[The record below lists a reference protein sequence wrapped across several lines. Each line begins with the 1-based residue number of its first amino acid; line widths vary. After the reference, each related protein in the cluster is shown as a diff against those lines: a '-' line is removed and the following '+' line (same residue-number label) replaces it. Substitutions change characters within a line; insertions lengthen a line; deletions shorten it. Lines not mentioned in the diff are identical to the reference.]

1 MSQISKHV
9 LLNPA
14 EKAKLKKACSN
25 RLNWSDGGHWI
36 GTGKAPNC
44 FANTHLSSEISH
56 TYRFPTDASANRW
69 NMEWEKNIRY
79 MGHFGTVG
87 LTIALGVMGGSWG
100 AASAAIFLPIMKDEL
115 QAKIPYP
122 KMARGWNYQVTTK
135 YQYQWSPHPLGTNG
149 FTIST
154 RAIIRDHQNQVIKQK
169 QFKEHYLLDDLPDG
183 LAEQLAS
190 QTSRNTTSDYR

>member
-56 TYRFPTDASANRW
+56 TYRFPTDASANQW

-87 LTIALGVMGGSWG
+87 LTLGVGLMSGGWG
-100 AASAAIFLPIMKDEL
+100 SMVAGGLIAIFKDEI

-122 KMARGWNYQVTTK
+122 RMARNWSYQVTIN
-135 YQYQWSPHPLGTNG
+135 YEYRWSPHPLMTKN
-149 FTIST
+149 FTILT
-154 RAIIRDHQNQVIKQK
+154 RVFIRNHQNHLIEQK
-169 QFKEHYLLDDLPDG
+169 QIKEHYLLEDLPDG
-183 LAEQLAS
+183 LAEKLAS
-190 QTSRNTTSDYR
+190 QISRNTTSDYR